1 MSSAATTAGTTA
13 PPPADRTPRQAAP
26 AGRIG
31 SALESYGSA
40 EQVAAE
46 QAPSGAAH

>member
-13 PPPADRTPRQAAP
+13 PPPSGRTPRRAAP

-40 EQVAAE
+40 EQAA
-46 QAPSGAAH
+46 SGAAR